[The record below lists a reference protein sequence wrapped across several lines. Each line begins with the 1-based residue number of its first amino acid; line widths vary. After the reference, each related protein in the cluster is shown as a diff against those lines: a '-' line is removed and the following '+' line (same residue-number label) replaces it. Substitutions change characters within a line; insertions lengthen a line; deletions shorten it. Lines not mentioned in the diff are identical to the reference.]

1 MTRLPLEG
9 VKVIEFSHMVM
20 GPAAGLVLADLGADV
35 IKIEP
40 VGDGDKTRRLPG
52 SGAGYFP
59 MFNRNKKSL
68 AVDLKSV
75 EGRDLVRK
83 LIAGADVVTENFRG
97 GVLDKLGL
105 GFEELRQENPGLV
118 YLSMKGFLKGPYED
132 RAAMDEVVQMMG
144 GLAYM
149 TGPPGQPLR
158 AGTSVNDIMGGVFG
172 ALAVIAALYERERTG
187 EGQLVRSSLFENNV
201 FLVGQ
206 HMAQY
211 GVTGRAARPMPVRLS
226 AWAVYEVFDTAD
238 DEKIFIGVVSDTQ
251 WTAFCTAFGLD
262 DLAASEEYR
271 TNAGRVAARET
282 LIPVIQATLASMTRD
297 EAAER
302 CEAAVLPFAP
312 INRPE
317 QLFDD
322 PQLAVPGAMTPVTL
336 ANGRQLPLPAL
347 PVEFD
352 GQRPGLRLDLPRI
365 GEHSDSIAESLG
377 YSQDQID
384 TMLAEGIISSDGA
397 PVLSRA
403 NG

>member
-1 MTRLPLEG
+1 VSGLPLKG

-40 VGDGDKTRRLPG
+40 VGEGDKTRRLPG

-59 MFNRNKKSL
+59 MFNRNKQSI
-68 AVDLKSV
+68 AVDLKST
-75 EGRDLVRK
+75 EGLELVRK

-105 GFEELRQENPGLV
+105 GYEELRKDNPGLI
-118 YLSMKGFLKGPYED
+118 YLSMKGFLTGPYEN

-158 AGTSVNDIMGGVFG
+158 AGTSINDIMGGIFG
-172 ALAVIAALYERERTG
+172 ALAVVAALYERVHTG
-187 EGQLVRSSLFENNV
+187 EGQRVRSSLFENNV

-211 GVTGRAARPMPVRLS
+211 GVTGTAARPMPVRLS
-226 AWAVYEVFDTAD
+226 AWAVYEVFGTAD

-251 WTAFCTAFGLD
+251 WTAFCKAFDLE
-262 DLAASEEYR
+262 DLAAVEEYR
-271 TNAGRVAARET
+271 TNPGRVAGRET
-282 LIPVIQATLASMTRD
+282 IIPVIKDKIASLTRA
-297 EAAER
+297 EAARR

-317 QLFDD
+317 ELFDD

-336 ANGRQLPLPAL
+336 ANGKQLPLPAL

-352 GQRPGLRLDLPRI
+352 GERPGLRLDLPRI
-365 GEHSDSIAESLG
+365 GEHSTTVAEALG
-377 YSQDQID
+377 YSPEQIEH
-384 TMLAEGIISSDGA
+384 MLEENVISSDTANIVGA
-397 PVLSRA
+397 H
-403 NG
+403 G

>member
-1 MTRLPLEG
+1 MSGLPLQG

-20 GPAAGLVLADLGADV
+20 GPAAGLVLADLGAEV

-40 VGDGDKTRRLPG
+40 VGEGDKTRRLPG

-59 MFNRNKKSL
+59 MFNRNKQSL
-68 AVDLKSV
+68 AVNLKST
-75 EGRDLVRK
+75 EGLELVRK
-83 LIAGADVVTENFRG
+83 LVAGADVVTENFRG

-105 GFEELRQENPGLV
+105 GYEDLRKDNPGLV
-118 YLSMKGFLKGPYED
+118 YLSMKGFLTGPYEN

-158 AGTSVNDIMGGVFG
+158 AGTSINDIMGGMFG
-172 ALAVIAALYERERTG
+172 ALAVIAALYERVHTG
-187 EGQLVRSSLFENNV
+187 EGQQVRSSLFENNV

-211 GVTGRAARPMPVRLS
+211 GVTGNAARPMPVRLS
-226 AWAVYEVFDTAD
+226 AWAVYEVFDTLD

-251 WTAFCTAFGLD
+251 WTAFCKAFDLG
-262 DLAASEEYR
+262 DLASVEEYR
-271 TNAGRVAARET
+271 TNPGRVAGRET
-282 LIPVIQATLASMTRD
+282 IIPIIKAKIASMTRA
-297 EAAER
+297 EAADR

-317 QLFDD
+317 ELFDD

-336 ANGRQLPLPAL
+336 ANGKQLPLPAL

-352 GQRPGLRLDLPRI
+352 GERPGLRLDLPRI
-365 GEHSDSIAESLG
+365 GEHSASVAESLG
-377 YSQDQID
+377 YSPEQIER
-384 TMLAEGIISSDGA
+384 MLAENIISADIA
-397 PVLSRA
+397 NVLSTH
-403 NG
+403 G

>member
-1 MTRLPLEG
+1 MSGLPLQG

-20 GPAAGLVLADLGADV
+20 GPAAGLVLADLGAEV

-40 VGDGDKTRRLPG
+40 VGEGDKTRRLPG

-59 MFNRNKKSL
+59 MFNRNKQSL
-68 AVDLKSV
+68 AVNLKST
-75 EGRDLVRK
+75 EGLELVRK
-83 LIAGADVVTENFRG
+83 LVAGADVVTENFRG

-105 GFEELRQENPGLV
+105 GYEDLRKDNPGLV
-118 YLSMKGFLKGPYED
+118 YLSMKGFLTGPYEN

-158 AGTSVNDIMGGVFG
+158 AGTSINDIMGGMFG
-172 ALAVIAALYERERTG
+172 ALAVIAALYERVHTG
-187 EGQLVRSSLFENNV
+187 EGQQVRSSLFENNV

-211 GVTGRAARPMPVRLS
+211 GVTGNAARPMPVRLS
-226 AWAVYEVFDTAD
+226 AWAVYEVFDTLD

-251 WTAFCTAFGLD
+251 WTAFCKAFDLG
-262 DLAASEEYR
+262 DLASVEEYR
-271 TNAGRVAARET
+271 TNPGRVAGRET
-282 LIPVIQATLASMTRD
+282 IIPIIKAKIASMTRA
-297 EAAER
+297 EAADR

-317 QLFDD
+317 ELFDD

-336 ANGRQLPLPAL
+336 ANGKQLPLPAL

-352 GQRPGLRLDLPRI
+352 GKRPGLRLDLPRI
-365 GEHSDSIAESLG
+365 GEHSASVAEALG
-377 YSQDQID
+377 YSPGQIES
-384 TMLAEGIISSDGA
+384 MLEENIISADTA
-397 PVLSRA
+397 NVLSTH
-403 NG
+403 G

>member
-1 MTRLPLEG
+1 MSRLPLQG

-40 VGDGDKTRRLPG
+40 VGEGDKTRRLPG

-59 MFNRNKKSL
+59 MFNRNKQSL
-68 AVDLKSV
+68 AVDLKST
-75 EGRDLVRK
+75 EGLELVRK

-105 GFEELRQENPGLV
+105 GYEELRKDNPGLV
-118 YLSMKGFLKGPYED
+118 YLSMKGFLTGPYEN

-158 AGTSVNDIMGGVFG
+158 AGTSINDIMGGMFG
-172 ALAVIAALYERERTG
+172 ALAVIAALYERVHTG
-187 EGQLVRSSLFENNV
+187 EGQQVRSSLFENNT

-206 HMAQY
+206 HMAQF
-211 GVTGRAARPMPVRLS
+211 GVTGTAARPMPVRLS
-226 AWAVYEVFDTAD
+226 AWAVYEVFDTLD
-238 DEKIFIGVVSDTQ
+238 NEKIFIGVVSDTQ
-251 WTAFCTAFGLD
+251 WRAFCQAFDLDGL
-262 DLAASEEYR
+262 ASVEEYR
-271 TNAGRVAARET
+271 TNVGRVAGRET
-282 LIPVIQATLASMTRD
+282 IIPVIKEKLASMTRA
-297 EAAER
+297 EAASR
-302 CEAAVLPFAP
+302 CEAATLPFAP

-317 QLFDD
+317 ELFDD

-336 ANGRQLPLPAL
+336 ANGKQLPLPAL

-352 GQRPGLRLDLPRI
+352 GERPGLRLDLPRV
-365 GEHSDSIAESLG
+365 GEHSTSVAESLG
-377 YSQDQID
+377 YSPDEIER
-384 TMLAEGIISSDGA
+384 MLEENIISTDTAS
-397 PVLSRA
+397 VLSTH
-403 NG
+403 G

>member
-1 MTRLPLEG
+1 VSGLPLQG

-40 VGDGDKTRRLPG
+40 VGEGDKTRRLPG

-59 MFNRNKKSL
+59 MFNRNKQSL
-68 AVDLKSV
+68 AVDLKST
-75 EGRDLVRK
+75 EGLELVRK
-83 LIAGADVVTENFRG
+83 LVAGADVVTENFRG

-105 GFEELRQENPGLV
+105 GYEDLRKDNPGLV
-118 YLSMKGFLKGPYED
+118 YLSMKGFLSGPYEN

-158 AGTSVNDIMGGVFG
+158 AGTSINDIMGGMFG
-172 ALAVIAALYERERTG
+172 ALAVIAALYERVHTG
-187 EGQLVRSSLFENNV
+187 EGQRVRSSLFENNV

-206 HMAQY
+206 HMAQF
-211 GVTGRAARPMPVRLS
+211 GVTGNAARPMPVRLS
-226 AWAVYEVFDTAD
+226 AWAVYEVFDTLD

-251 WTAFCTAFGLD
+251 WTAFCKAFDLDGL
-262 DLAASEEYR
+262 ASREEYR
-271 TNAGRVAARET
+271 TNPGRVAGRET
-282 LIPVIQATLASMTRD
+282 IIPIIKAKIASMTRD
-297 EAAER
+297 EAAGR

-317 QLFDD
+317 ELFDD

-336 ANGRQLPLPAL
+336 ANGKQLPLPAL

-352 GQRPGLRLDLPRI
+352 GERPGLRLDLPRI
-365 GEHSDSIAESLG
+365 GEHSASVAESLG
-377 YSQDQID
+377 YSQEQIER
-384 TMLAEGIISSDGA
+384 MLEENIISADTAS
-397 PVLSRA
+397 VLSA
-403 NG
+403 HG

>member
-1 MTRLPLEG
+1 MNRLPLEG

-20 GPAAGLVLADLGADV
+20 GPAAGLVMADLGADV

-68 AVDLKSV
+68 AVDLKSA
-75 EGRDLVRK
+75 EGLGMVRK

-97 GVLDKLGL
+97 GVMEKLGL
-105 GFEELRQENPGLV
+105 GFEELHQDNPGLV

-172 ALAVIAALYERERTG
+172 ALAVVAALYERGQTG
-187 EGQLVRSSLFENNV
+187 KGQLVRSSLFENNV

-211 GVTGRAARPMPVRLS
+211 GVTGNAARPMPVRLS

-251 WTAFCTAFGLD
+251 WTAFCKAF
-262 DLAASEEYR
+262 DLADLGASEEYR
-271 TNAGRVAARET
+271 SNAGRVAGRDN
-282 LIPVIQATLASMTRD
+282 LIPAIRAKIATMTRD
-297 EAAER
+297 EAAVR
-302 CEAAVLPFAP
+302 CEDAVLPFAP

-336 ANGRQLPLPAL
+336 ANGQRLPLPAL
-347 PVEFD
+347 PMEFD
-352 GQRPGLRLDLPRI
+352 GERLGLRLDLPRA
-365 GEHSDSIAESLG
+365 GEHSGSIAESLG
-377 YSQDQID
+377 YPPEQID
-384 TMLAEGIISSDGA
+384 QMFEDGIISSDGA
-397 PVLSRA
+397 AVLSPSH
-403 NG
+403 G